1 MAKRVQTMP
10 TVDDH
15 HDDDDDDNVDEDDN
29 MNYEN
34 DDDDEEE
41 NDEETASTRPNQTP
55 PVIVSDGRY
64 HNKQRC
70 LTLCSRGVTARY
82 RHLLEDLRTLIPHN
96 KKESKLDCND
106 GSFGAA
112 ITNICD
118 IRNCN
123 TVLYMECRKR
133 GQDAYLYMGYPQTG
147 PSVKFHI
154 TNIHTMDEL
163 KLTGN
168 CMKYSR
174 PILSFDTNFNS
185 LPQLQLLK
193 NIFIDIFG
201 IPRGHPK
208 SKPFVDRVMAFYY
221 GDNRVRDLFVLFF
234 NGRRDCVSV
243 CVHVREC
250 VYDYK
255 MMSVCRTFVLHK
267 GMRIKQSFQD
277 YDGMRQ
283 KTCKCVLFFCFGVA
297 GRRY

>member
-1 MAKRVQTMP
+1 MVKFVKTALI
-10 TVDDH
+10 VDDH
-15 HDDDDDDNVDEDDN
+15 RNDDNDQNVDVDN
-29 MNYEN
+29 MNDEN
-34 DDDDEEE
+34 DDNDEQEEE
-41 NDEETASTRPNQTP
+41 NEEETTSRQNQAP

-106 GSFGAA
+106 GGFGTA

-133 GQDAYLYMGYPQTG
+133 QDAYLFMGYPQTG

-174 PILSFDTNFNS
+174 PVLSFDTNFNT

-193 NIFIDIFG
+193 NIFIDVFG

-221 GDNRVRDLFVLFF
+221 GDHRVRGLNCSFLFSLG
-234 NGRRDCVSV
+234 GRRGLCMCMCV
-243 CVHVREC
+243 C
-250 VYDYK
+250 
-255 MMSVCRTFVLHK
+255 L
-267 GMRIKQSFQD
+267 
-277 YDGMRQ
+277 
-283 KTCKCVLFFCFGVA
+283 
-297 GRRY
+297 

>member
-1 MAKRVQTMP
+1 MVKFVKTTP
-10 TVDDH
+10 TI
-15 HDDDDDDNVDEDDN
+15 DDDDDDHNDGENRVDAEANVSND
-29 MNYEN
+29 N
-34 DDDDEEE
+34 DDEDEEE
-41 NDEETASTRPNQTP
+41 EEEEDNVEETTVASNT
-55 PVIVSDGRY
+55 VIVSDGRY

-82 RHLLEDLRTLIPHN
+82 RHLLEDLRTLIPHH
-96 KKESKLDCND
+96 KKESKLDCKD
-106 GSFGAA
+106 GGFGTA

-133 GQDAYLYMGYPQTG
+133 GQDAYMYMGYPRTG

-174 PILSFDTNFNS
+174 PILSFDTNFNT
-185 LPQLQLLK
+185 LPHLQLLK
-193 NIFIDIFG
+193 NVFIDIFG

-221 GDNRVRDLFVLFF
+221 GDNRVRIYHGSSLFIMMKENCVCLFVCLY
-234 NGRRDCVSV
+234 V
-243 CVHVREC
+243 CVC
-250 VYDYK
+250 
-255 MMSVCRTFVLHK
+255 L
-267 GMRIKQSFQD
+267 
-277 YDGMRQ
+277 
-283 KTCKCVLFFCFGVA
+283 
-297 GRRY
+297 

>member
-1 MAKRVQTMP
+1 MP
-10 TVDDH
+10 IVEDH
-15 HDDDDDDNVDEDDN
+15 NDEDDEI
-29 MNYEN
+29 MNYEKD
-34 DDDDEEE
+34 DDDDEE
-41 NDEETASTRPNQTP
+41 NVEETSRHLSSPPSSSTTTNKD
-55 PVIVSDGRY
+55 VVSDGRY

-106 GSFGAA
+106 GGFGTA

-133 GQDAYLYMGYPQTG
+133 GQDAYLYMGYPQKG

-168 CMKYSR
+168 CMKHSR
-174 PILSFDTNFNS
+174 PILSFDTNFKT
-185 LPQLQLLK
+185 LPHLQLLK

-221 GDNRVRDLFVLFF
+221 GDNRVRSCCLFSLDGGVSC
-234 NGRRDCVSV
+234 DC
-243 CVHVREC
+243 
-250 VYDYK
+250 
-255 MMSVCRTFVLHK
+255 L
-267 GMRIKQSFQD
+267 
-277 YDGMRQ
+277 
-283 KTCKCVLFFCFGVA
+283 
-297 GRRY
+297 

>member
-1 MAKRVQTMP
+1 MVKRAP
-10 TVDDH
+10 TVPLD
-15 HDDDDDDNVDEDDN
+15 HDDDEDNIFDEDDN
-29 MNYEN
+29 MN
-34 DDDDEEE
+34 DDDDEESGV
-41 NDEETASTRPNQTP
+41 NGEETTSTLPNQA
-55 PVIVSDGRY
+55 PVMVSDGRY

-106 GSFGAA
+106 GGFGTA

-147 PSVKFHI
+147 PSVKFHL

-174 PILSFDTNFNS
+174 PVLSFDTNFNT

-193 NIFIDIFG
+193 NIFIDVFG

-221 GDNRVRDLFVLFF
+221 GDNRVSAVFVFL
-234 NGRRDCVSV
+234 C
-243 CVHVREC
+243 HP
-250 VYDYK
+250 
-255 MMSVCRTFVLHK
+255 
-267 GMRIKQSFQD
+267 
-277 YDGMRQ
+277 
-283 KTCKCVLFFCFGVA
+283 
-297 GRRY
+297 

>member
-1 MAKRVQTMP
+1 MVKSARTMP
-10 TVDDH
+10 IVDDH
-15 HDDDDDDNVDEDDN
+15 VDDDDNNVNDDN
-29 MNYEN
+29 DDMNYKN
-34 DDDDEEE
+34 DDDDEESV
-41 NDEETASTRPNQTP
+41 EETSHHVPPPSSTTN
-55 PVIVSDGRY
+55 IEMVSDGRY

-106 GSFGAA
+106 GGFGTA

-133 GQDAYLYMGYPQTG
+133 GQDAYLYMGYPQKG

-168 CMKYSR
+168 CMKHSR
-174 PILSFDTNFNS
+174 PILSFDTNFKT

-201 IPRGHPK
+201 VPRGHPK

-221 GDNRVRDLFVLFF
+221 GDNRVRTFCM
-234 NGRRDCVSV
+234 RR
-243 CVHVREC
+243 
-250 VYDYK
+250 
-255 MMSVCRTFVLHK
+255 
-267 GMRIKQSFQD
+267 
-277 YDGMRQ
+277 
-283 KTCKCVLFFCFGVA
+283 
-297 GRRY
+297 